1 MKFWKHIIQTHL
13 LAAILIIM
21 AGLFAV
27 FSMWDD
33 SSVRDE
39 MPHIVSGYSYLTK
52 QDYRVNPEHP
62 PLIKQLAA
70 FPLLFQDVFFPEQ
83 DPSWKDKVNDQWD
96 LGDKFLYKYGN
107 DADSMLFW
115 GRIPMVLIFLLAGW
129 VLYRFTEKV
138 TKRREAA
145 LIALLL
151 FLFSPNLM
159 AHGRFITTDMGI
171 TAFAI
176 FALYAYYLY
185 LERPN
190 WKNMLFAGVV
200 FGLAQLAKFSV
211 FLLIPTFLFIGFLYG
226 LGVYKKGKGRLAI
239 KQIGVQ
245 IGKAILIMVIGYVL
259 VGFWYTVSIWNMPV
273 EVQHKLINESLTPRD
288 LGGINA
294 PYFLNAMT
302 DFPLTRP
309 YAQYLLG
316 FLMVTAHATGGHTTY
331 FFGEVGKHW
340 SEYFVFAYFLKEPV
354 AAQILFYFAVII
366 FALACFK
373 VVKARK
379 KGEEHPLKNA
389 YWLQSQAVL
398 LGYFFFTFLVF
409 AMASLNKLQLGIRYI
424 LPVFP
429 FIYLFSAYMLVV
441 FWEHFE
447 AKKQVWVKFL
457 SIGSLLLLL
466 VWYLGSN
473 ILVFPSYL
481 AYFNELRGGPKEGY
495 KYLVDSNLDWG
506 QDLVRLRQFM
516 DDRGVPYVKIDY
528 FGGGNL
534 DYYLGG
540 RYQPWGF
547 DRKPTT
553 GWFAISASAIQW
565 NSLNSPSEGSY
576 HWLTDYY
583 KPVAQI
589 GYSIFVYYVPEN

>member
-1 MKFWKHIIQTHL
+1 MKFWKHIIKTHFI
-13 LAAILIIM
+13 AAVLMIM
-21 AGLFAV
+21 AGLLAI
-27 FSMWDD
+27 FSIWDD
-33 SSVRDE
+33 SAVRDE

-62 PLIKQLAA
+62 PLIKELAA
-70 FPLLFQDVFFPEQ
+70 VPLLFQSVYFPEQ
-83 DPSWKDKVNDQWD
+83 DPAWKDHVNDQWD

-107 DADSMLFW
+107 DADRMLFW
-115 GRIPMVLIFLLAGW
+115 ARIPMILIFLLGGW
-129 VLYRFTEKV
+129 VLYRFAEKI
-138 TKRREAA
+138 TKRRETA

-171 TAFAI
+171 TAFTV
-176 FALYAYYLY
+176 FALYSYYLY

-190 WKNMLFAGVV
+190 WKRMLFAGLI

-211 FLLIPTFLFIGFLYG
+211 FLLIPTFLVIGALYG
-226 LGVYKKGKGRLAI
+226 LGVYRKGKSKIALH
-239 KQIGVQ
+239 QMFLQ
-245 IGKAILIMVIGYVL
+245 IGKAIVIMAIGYVL
-259 VGFWYTVSIWNMPV
+259 VGVWYTFTMWNMPLA
-273 EVQHKLINESLTPRD
+273 VQHQLINESLTPND
-288 LGGINA
+288 LGKINA
-294 PYFLNAMT
+294 PYYLNKMT

-331 FFGEVGKHW
+331 FFGEVGKNW
-340 SEYFVFAYFLKEPV
+340 PDYFVFAYLLKEPI
-354 AAQILFYFAVII
+354 ASQILFYFAGII
-366 FALACFK
+366 FTLILVK
-373 VVKARK
+373 VLKSWS
-379 KGEEHPLKNA
+379 KGKNHKLLNA
-389 YWLQSQAVL
+389 YWLQTNAVL
-398 LGYFFFTFLVF
+398 IGYFFFAFLIF
-409 AMASLNKLQLGIRYI
+409 FMASVNKLQLGIRYI

-429 FIYLFSAYMLVV
+429 FIYLFTAYMLSI

-447 AKKQVWVKFL
+447 GKKQVWARFFT
-457 SIGSLLLLL
+457 IGILSLLLIW
-466 VWYLGSN
+466 VVGSN

-481 AYFNELRGGPKEGY
+481 AYFNETIGGPKEGY

-506 QDLVRLRQFM
+506 QDLIRLRQFM
-516 DDRGVPYVKIDY
+516 DDNNIPYVKIDY

-534 DYYLGG
+534 DYYLNG
-540 RYQPWGF
+540 RYQVWGF
-547 DRKPTT
+547 DKKPTS

-565 NSLNSPSEGSY
+565 NSLNPPSQGSY

-589 GYSIFVYYVPEN
+589 GYSIFVYHVPEN